1 VFHEKRDKDGTL
13 REHAHVVWSRILT
26 EEGKA
31 VNIARDRLK
40 LRRVAQ
46 QFARDYGLEL
56 PDGMKNDGSRDRFN
70 DRAKQENLGE
80 KQQQERT
87 GVSKAERMADIGA
100 CWNTTKTGAEF
111 VRAMEDKGY
120 YLARGDQRAY
130 VVIDLYGEIHSLSR
144 QLGGV
149 AKKKELM
156 DRLSAYPPDQQRDV
170 ESARAA
176 ASQKLQEREKALE
189 KGSQEVQEPAGI
201 EKRNTA
207 LHERQA
213 ARRAELDT
221 HRADL
226 YARQFRERGALR
238 EMQAAGKEGVEAS
251 RTERQ
256 PKGLAAF
263 LTRITGIGSLVSWVQ
278 SKADARREAAHKQ
291 QTQTLLR
298 HHDRELKEMDRH
310 YLALHRLEVRENRSA
325 STAVLREGYRKLR
338 VRTFALKPEFEKAL
352 ARTEATAAA
361 GGGRAAGLFN
371 RLASGMGFTKG
382 DLQAAFERATAGK
395 AVSSGDADT
404 KGHTPADPEK
414 LEQARQLRDELNR
427 HQPRPGPDRDRDR

>member
-1 VFHEKRDKDGTL
+1 MLFR
-13 REHAHVVWSRILT
+13 S
-26 EEGKA
+26 
-31 VNIARDRLK
+31 
-40 LRRVAQ
+40 
-46 QFARDYGLEL
+46 
-56 PDGMKNDGSRDRFN
+56 
-70 DRAKQENLGE
+70 
-80 KQQQERT
+80 
-87 GVSKAERMADIGA
+87 
-100 CWNTTKTGAEF
+100 KTGAEF

-120 YLARGDQRAY
+120 YLARGDQRTY

-144 QLGGV
+144 QIGGV

-156 DRLSAYPPDQQRDV
+156 DRLSGHPPDKQPDV

-278 SKADARREAAHKQ
+278 NKADARREATQKK
-291 QTQTLLR
+291 QTQNLLR
-298 HHDRELKEMDRH
+298 HQI
-310 YLALHRLEVRENRSA
+310 
-325 STAVLREGYRKLR
+325 
-338 VRTFALKPEFEKAL
+338 
-352 ARTEATAAA
+352 
-361 GGGRAAGLFN
+361 GRASC
-371 RLASGMGFTKG
+371 R
-382 DLQAAFERATAGK
+382 ER
-395 AVSSGDADT
+395 V
-404 KGHTPADPEK
+404 
-414 LEQARQLRDELNR
+414 
-427 HQPRPGPDRDRDR
+427 